1 MLKAASGFRAHLPS
15 WDLATLLQMSCSRG
29 DRSVVRV
36 RSGDNEGF
44 IYIGEGRL
52 VHAVTG
58 SVVGEPAVALML
70 SWDGGEFALCER
82 PWPLKGTIE
91 ISTQA
96 VLIRAAQARD
106 ESEVRQSDVALT
118 RLHSRPPLATA
129 FAAPP
134 ASQLGAR
141 TEPRASSAPVA
152 ATEEAPV
159 EASVRI
165 DMNGEIVAQQ
175 GESEALASLV
185 GYVTRMGALL
195 GSQLGLESF
204 EALTAD
210 VGPRRVLV
218 FVEGDEMVG
227 LVMAPGPL
235 HAEMRQ
241 QLGV

>member
-1 MLKAASGFRAHLPS
+1 MLKAASGFRAQLPG
-15 WDLATLLQMSCSRG
+15 WDLATLLQMSCTRG
-29 DRSVVRV
+29 ERSVVRV
-36 RSGDNEGF
+36 RSGDSEGF
-44 IYIGEGRL
+44 IYIGDGRL
-52 VHAVTG
+52 LHAVTG
-58 SVVGEPAVALML
+58 TLIGEPAVALML
-70 SWDGGEFALCER
+70 SWEGGEFTLCER
-82 PWPLKGTIE
+82 PWPLKNSID

-106 ESEVRQSDVALT
+106 ESEVRQSDVAL
-118 RLHSRPPLATA
+118 RIGSRPSLATA
-129 FAAPP
+129 FAAPRP
-134 ASQLGAR
+134 
-141 TEPRASSAPVA
+141 SSAPQSTPAGSPRA
-152 ATEEAPV
+152 AAQEGPV

-165 DMNGEIVAQQ
+165 DMNGEIVAQH
-175 GESEALASLV
+175 GETEALASLV

-210 VGPRRVLV
+210 VGSRRVLV

-227 LVMAPGPL
+227 LVLAPGSL